1 MSGCGR
7 PRLAIVNCASPWFFA
22 IPMGAFGLADYLEQR
37 GVAVCLV
44 NPALYREDEAGER
57 LTAALEAFRPTH
69 AAFAFHW
76 QETAHGL
83 LAALAAVRAW
93 NPEIPTL
100 AGGFTAAYFAED
112 LLATVAALDCVVTG
126 DPEEPVLGW
135 LSGEPAGMI
144 ANLVRRDT
152 DGAVRRNDRAW
163 LMAQPLLDT
172 LSFARLDL
180 LVDADRYL
188 EKLAGRLGFPL
199 FLGRG
204 CVFDCDYCGGSRHAF
219 RRHSG
224 RHRPVVR
231 SLAAVLADLH
241 RLAGRVTTLYLCYE
255 NDPSEVIRLFRAI
268 AADPELRHRFV
279 LNYGAWHLLDE
290 EFVDAYRAAFR
301 GDAGAPVF
309 EFSPE
314 VVSDAA
320 RQRIKRTTTYTL
332 EGLVAN
338 VREVAAMFHG
348 RVRIEVFFSRYHP
361 DTDAASLLDE
371 IREIVLLK
379 HRWFA
384 DGTTAAHVCY
394 DHLSTDVGSR
404 YWERFI
410 TRPDSFAA
418 FLEQKERIDLG
429 GGHPFPV
436 DNLCLYV
443 PPELEPEFLMRFEA
457 LVLVLERLE
466 QQAHELFHILCAC
479 LGGGWL
485 DELCA
490 LLPGFLG
497 EASLPAFW
505 DRPPLEALLVG
516 LEQRLEAGGARTAM
530 PFLHDLFAFSR
541 AKLGR
546 AALPAT
552 TGPGA
557 SAGDGPRVLDRERV
571 SVHEHDYPDLHRFLG
586 RLAESRGNPAYER
599 TVFLLLGGDI
609 LAVPH
614 AFYRAT
620 LRRFETPTT
629 LSDYL
634 DSLPE
639 RAGFDRRAHGRLV
652 ERLVREGVLIPSA
665 AG

>member
-7 PRLAIVNCASPWFFA
+7 PRLVIVNCASPWFFA

-57 LTAALEAFRPTH
+57 LAAALETFRPTH

-93 NPEIPTL
+93 KPAIPTL

-112 LLATVAALDCVVTG
+112 LLRTVAELDCVVTG

-135 LSGEPAGMI
+135 LNGEPAGAI
-144 ANLVRRDT
+144 ANLVRRGP
-152 DGAVRRNDRAW
+152 DGVVRRNDRSW
-163 LMAQPLLDT
+163 LMLQPLLDT
-172 LSFARLDL
+172 LSFVRLDL
-180 LVDADRYL
+180 LVDADHYL

-219 RRHSG
+219 QRHSG

-241 RLAGRVTTLYLCYE
+241 RLVGRVSTLYLCYE
-255 NDPSEVIRLFRAI
+255 NDPAQVTRLFRAI
-268 AADPELRHRFV
+268 AADPDLRHRFV

-301 GDAGAPVF
+301 DDAGVPVF

-314 VVSDAA
+314 VVDEAA
-320 RQRIKRTTTYTL
+320 RQRIKRTTTYSL
-332 EGLVAN
+332 EGLIAN
-338 VREVAAMFHG
+338 IREVAVAFHG

-361 DTDAASLLDE
+361 DTDAASLLSE

-410 TRPDSFAA
+410 ARPDSFAA
-418 FLEQKERIDLG
+418 FLEQKEAIDRG

-443 PPELEPEFLMRFEA
+443 PPEPEPDFLIRFEA

-466 QQAHELFHILCAC
+466 QQVHELFHILCAC
-479 LGGGWL
+479 LVDGWL
-485 DELCA
+485 DELFE

-497 EASLPAFW
+497 EERLPAFW
-505 DRPPLEALLVG
+505 AQPPLEPILVE
-516 LEQRLEAGGARTAM
+516 LERRLEAGGARTAM
-530 PFLHDLFAFSR
+530 PFLLDLFSFSR

-546 AALPAT
+546 AAFSAPAGLAAAVGE
-552 TGPGA
+552 GPW
-557 SAGDGPRVLDRERV
+557 VLDRERV
-571 SVHEHDYPDLHRFLG
+571 SVHGHDYPDLHRFLD

-599 TVFLLLGGDI
+599 TVFLLLGEDI
-609 LAVPH
+609 LAMPH

-634 DSLPE
+634 DSLPD

>member
-1 MSGCGR
+1 MTTPAG
-7 PRLAIVNCASPWFFA
+7 PRLCLINCASPWFFS
-22 IPMGAFGLADYLEQR
+22 IPMGAFGLADYLEGR
-37 GVAVCLV
+37 GVAVRLF
-44 NPALYREDEAGER
+44 NPALYRDDEAAER
-57 LTAALEAFRPTH
+57 LTAFLGDFRPTH

-83 LAALAAVRAW
+83 LAAVAAVRAW

-112 LLATVAALDCVVTG
+112 LLGTVDGLDCVVAG

-135 LSGEPAGMI
+135 LSGEPAAAI
-144 ANLVRRDT
+144 ANLVRRDA
-152 DGAVRRNDRAW
+152 DGGVRRSACSW
-163 LMAQPLLDT
+163 LITQPLLDT

-188 EKLAGRLGFPL
+188 EKLAGRLGFPV

-224 RHRPVVR
+224 RHQPVVR
-231 SLAAVLADLH
+231 SLAAVLADLR
-241 RLAGRVTTLYLCYE
+241 RLVGRVTTLYLCYE
-255 NDPSEVIRLFRAI
+255 NDPAQVVALFRAI

-279 LNYGAWHLLDE
+279 LNYGAWHLLDDD
-290 EFVDAYRAAFR
+290 FLDAYRAAFR
-301 GDAGAPVF
+301 DDAGVPVF

-332 EGLVAN
+332 EGLIAN
-338 VREVAAMFHG
+338 LREVAAALPG
-348 RVRIEVFFSRYHP
+348 RARIEVFFSRYHP

-371 IREIVLLK
+371 IRAIVLLK

-410 TRPDSFAA
+410 ARPDSFAA
-418 FLEQKERIDLG
+418 FLEQKERIDRG

-443 PPELEPEFLMRFEA
+443 PPELAADFLIRFEA

-479 LGGGWL
+479 LGAGWL
-485 DELCA
+485 DELFA

-497 EASLPAFW
+497 EERLPPFW
-505 DRPPLEALLVG
+505 TQPPLEPILVD
-516 LEQRLEAGGARTAM
+516 LEQRLEAGGARTTM

-557 SAGDGPRVLDRERV
+557 LAGDGSWVLDCKRV
-571 SVHEHDYPDLHRFLG
+571 SVHGHDYPDLRRFLG
-586 RLAESRGNPAYER
+586 RLTESHGNPAYER
-599 TVFLLLGGDI
+599 TVFLLLGEET

-614 AFYRAT
+614 GFYRAT
-620 LRRFETPTT
+620 LKRFETPTA

-639 RAGFDRRAHGRLV
+639 RAGVDRRAPGRRV
-652 ERLVREGVLIPSA
+652 ERLVREGVLVRSA